1 MYDLQAHDA
10 VIVHV
15 ADITPYEYQPDVGR
29 LLILPPD
36 EKRLLDIL
44 RQGIRMKDKDVIG
57 GKTGGC
63 LIIIQG
69 EPGVGK
75 TLSAQ
80 VFAEQNKRSL
90 YEIQCA
96 QLGIQPDEVEKNL
109 RTALLRARRWNAVL
123 LINEADVFVHT
134 RGTDIV
140 QNAIVGVFLRLLE
153 SLDSACFLTTNKGT
167 IIDDAI
173 YSRAIVHLKYGYP
186 DKDGRNAIFTDQA
199 KLQGLQLPT
208 DVARALANKH
218 DLSGRDIRQLIKL
231 AKLLHLSEGKDI
243 TLQDMEWALRWR
255 QSRKADPP
263 VSTEQA
269 G

>member
-1 MYDLQAHDA
+1 M
-10 VIVHV
+10 
-15 ADITPYEYQPDVGR
+15 T
-29 LLILPPD
+29 
-36 EKRLLDIL
+36 
-44 RQGIRMKDKDVIG
+44 DKDVIH

-80 VFAEQNKRSL
+80 VFSEQNKRPL

-96 QLGIQPDEVEKNL
+96 QLGIQPNEVEKNL
-109 RTALLRARRWNAVL
+109 REALLRARRWNAVL

-153 SLDSACFLTTNKGT
+153 SLDGVCFLTTNKGT

-173 YSRAIVHLKYGYP
+173 YSRAIVHLKYDYP

-199 KLQGLQLPT
+199 KLQGLQLPA
-208 DVARALANKH
+208 DVARALADKH
-218 DLSGRDIRQLIKL
+218 KLSGRDIRKLIKL
-231 AKLLHLSEGKDI
+231 AKLLHLSEGNDI
-243 TLQDMEWALRWR
+243 TLEDMEWSLRWR
-255 QSRKADPP
+255 KSRKNGHP
-263 VSTEQA
+263 STGEQA